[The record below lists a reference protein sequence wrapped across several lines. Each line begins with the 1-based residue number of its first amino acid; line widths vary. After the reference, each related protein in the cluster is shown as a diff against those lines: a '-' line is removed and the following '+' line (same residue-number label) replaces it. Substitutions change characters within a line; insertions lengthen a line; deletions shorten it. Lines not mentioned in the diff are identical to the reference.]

1 MSDWTK
7 QARFVEDL
15 TPHIVQSDGRLH
27 LEFAA
32 ERMADGID
40 FPWWDRPTDLIAFTD
55 WLRQDHAPDFFDAD
69 QGWAFDAARRADR
82 LYFRQGDLDTGEVF
96 ITLSVDRTDF
106 IARFEAALAVLLAPE
121 RDRDLGPR
129 SGA

>member
-1 MSDWTK
+1 MSDWTE
-7 QARFVEDL
+7 QARGVEDL

-32 ERMADGID
+32 EEMAEGID
-40 FPWWDRPTDLIAFTD
+40 FPWWDRPTDLIPFTA
-55 WLRQDHAPDFFDAD
+55 WLRGDGRHDFSDAD
-69 QGWAFDAARRADR
+69 QGWTFDAARRADR

-96 ITLSVDRTDF
+96 ITLSVDRNDF
-106 IARFEAALAVLLAPE
+106 MARFEAALGASLPPG
-121 RDRDLGPR
+121 LGRALRPG

>member
-1 MSDWTK
+1 MSDWTE
-7 QARFVEDL
+7 QARCVEDL

-32 ERMADGID
+32 DSTADGID

-55 WLRQDHAPDFFDAD
+55 WLRRDDVPDFFDAD
-69 QGWAFDAARRADR
+69 QGWTFDAARRADR

-96 ITLSVDRTDF
+96 ITLGLDRTDF
-106 IARFEAALAVLLAPE
+106 MARFEAALAVSLGARL
-121 RDRDLGPR
+121 DRDLRPD
-129 SGA
+129 SEA

>member
-1 MSDWTK
+1 MTDWTK
-7 QARFVEDL
+7 QARAAEDL
-15 TPHIVQSDGRLH
+15 TPRIVQSENRLFF
-27 LEFAA
+27 EFATARRA
-32 ERMADGID
+32 EGID

-55 WLRQDHAPDFFDAD
+55 WLRRDDVPDFFDAD
-69 QGWAFDAARRADR
+69 QGWTFDAARRADR

-106 IARFEAALAVLLAPE
+106 MARFEAVLAVSLGEQL
-121 RDRDLGPR
+121 DRDLRPS